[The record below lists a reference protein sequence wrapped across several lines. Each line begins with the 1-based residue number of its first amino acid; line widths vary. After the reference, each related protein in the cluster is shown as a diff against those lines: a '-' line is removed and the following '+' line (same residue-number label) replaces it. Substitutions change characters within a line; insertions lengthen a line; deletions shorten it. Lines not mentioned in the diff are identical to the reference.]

1 MDIDENSNAVDPYYV
16 FLGVRMARLVVS
28 ARSEKVKMVLDGIPT
43 LPMVLP
49 PTVAGFFLLMI
60 FGVKRP
66 LGQLFLELFG
76 VKIVFSWA
84 ATVIAA
90 VAISFPLMY
99 RAARGAFEQV
109 DVTLIYAAR
118 TLGFSESRIFWKVI
132 LPSAMPGVL
141 SGAILAF
148 ARGLGEFGATAMLAG
163 NIAGKTRTLPLAI
176 YSQVAAGKMSM
187 AYQYVWIIVVISF
200 LVVVL
205 MNVLSRRDM
214 RGRSNHKKKDNSVEA
229 GGQGCKRFRW
239 NCLRTGKRMHRR
251 EARDEPAG
259 DNQKEIFRLSLDVSL
274 NTDGGVMGILRRLRK
289 RQSMTLKV
297 YRRN

>member
-1 MDIDENSNAVDPYYV
+1 M
-16 FLGVRMARLVVS
+16 
-28 ARSEKVKMVLDGIPT
+28 LDGILT

-163 NIAGKTRTLPLAI
+163 NIAGKTQTLPLAI

-229 GGQGCKRFRW
+229 GGQDAKVSVELFAD
-239 NCLRTGKRMHRR
+239 R
-251 EARDEPAG
+251 EADA
-259 DNQKEIFRLSLDVSL
+259 QK
-274 NTDGGVMGILRRLRK
+274 GGAR
-289 RQSMTLKV
+289 
-297 YRRN
+297 

>member
-1 MDIDENSNAVDPYYV
+1 
-16 FLGVRMARLVVS
+16 MARLVVS
-28 ARSEKVKMVLDGIPT
+28 ARSEKVKMVLDGILT

-118 TLGFSESRIFWKVI
+118 TLGFSESRIFWRVI

-163 NIAGKTRTLPLAI
+163 NIAGKTQTLPLAI

-200 LVVVL
+200 LL

-214 RGRSNHKKKDNSVEA
+214 RGSSNHKKKDNSVEA
-229 GGQGCKRFRW
+229 GGQDAKVSVELFAD
-239 NCLRTGKRMHRR
+239 R
-251 EARDEPAG
+251 EADAQKGGAG
-259 DNQKEIFRLSLDVSL
+259 
-274 NTDGGVMGILRRLRK
+274 
-289 RQSMTLKV
+289 
-297 YRRN
+297 

>member
-1 MDIDENSNAVDPYYV
+1 MNWSPILISMKTASLSIVITF
-16 FLGVRMARLVVS
+16 FLGVWAARIVVMS
-28 ARSEKVKMVLDGIPT
+28 KSQKFKTVVDGILT

-66 LGQLFLELFG
+66 LGQFFLEIFG

-90 VAISFPLMY
+90 TVISFPLMY

-109 DVTLIYAAR
+109 DKTLIYAAR
-118 TLGFSESRIFWKVI
+118 TLGFSEGKIFWRVI
-132 LPSAMPGVL
+132 MPAAMPGVL

-163 NIAGKTRTLPLAI
+163 NIAGKTQTLPLAI
-176 YSQVAAGKMSM
+176 YSEVAAGKMSA

-205 MNVLSRRDM
+205 MNVLAGKEKRR
-214 RGRSNHKKKDNSVEA
+214 
-229 GGQGCKRFRW
+229 
-239 NCLRTGKRMHRR
+239 
-251 EARDEPAG
+251 
-259 DNQKEIFRLSLDVSL
+259 
-274 NTDGGVMGILRRLRK
+274 
-289 RQSMTLKV
+289 
-297 YRRN
+297 

>member
-1 MDIDENSNAVDPYYV
+1 MKTASLSIVITF
-16 FLGVRMARLVVS
+16 FLGVWAARIVVMS
-28 ARSEKVKMVLDGIPT
+28 KSQKFKTVVDGILT

-66 LGQLFLELFG
+66 LGQFFLEFFG

-90 VAISFPLMY
+90 TVISFPLMY

-109 DVTLIYAAR
+109 DKTLIYAAR
-118 TLGFSESRIFWKVI
+118 TLGFSEGKIFWRVI
-132 LPSAMPGVL
+132 MPAAMPGVL

-163 NIAGKTRTLPLAI
+163 NIAGKTQTLPLAI
-176 YSQVAAGKMSM
+176 YSEVAAGKMSA

-200 LVVVL
+200 VVVVL
-205 MNVLSRRDM
+205 MNVL
-214 RGRSNHKKKDNSVEA
+214 A
-229 GGQGCKRFRW
+229 GKE
-239 NCLRTGKRMHRR
+239 K
-251 EARDEPAG
+251 
-259 DNQKEIFRLSLDVSL
+259 QK
-274 NTDGGVMGILRRLRK
+274 
-289 RQSMTLKV
+289 
-297 YRRN
+297 